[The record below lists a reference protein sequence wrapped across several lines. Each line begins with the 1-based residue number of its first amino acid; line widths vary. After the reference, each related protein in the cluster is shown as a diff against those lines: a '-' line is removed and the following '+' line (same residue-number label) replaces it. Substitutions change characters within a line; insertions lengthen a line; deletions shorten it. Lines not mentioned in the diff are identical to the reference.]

1 MSDNTDNEVPPSDLS
16 PSGLGK
22 RSGVRR
28 VNNMPL
34 YFIGSALAAFFLLIM
49 LVAIDR
55 AHKAEGNSQGSQE
68 KHGDTSQ
75 LAKSITGNQ
84 TDGVIPAENIP
95 PPSQS
100 LTVPIALPDD
110 LEKPPMPKRL
120 KDAAILKDT
129 AAIDPDADHIKQEK
143 MQLFEHAVTGKTSVP
158 IPELKAH
165 ADLNFN
171 DQREQ
176 TLQKIDDAKQQIASV
191 QQGDAN
197 AAFKARLAQLQGG
210 GGASGNM
217 EVLNSQRNSLKQFD
231 AKDKGDRWQLNSQVD
246 TPKTPYTLRAGFIIP
261 ATLISGINSDLPGQI
276 IGQISQNVYDT
287 ATGRYLLI
295 PQGSRLVGSYTSDVA
310 YGQSRV
316 MVAWQRIVFPDGKTL
331 DIGAMPGADGVGYSG
346 FTDQVDNH
354 YLRIFGSAILM
365 SGITAGV
372 AYSQETNNN
381 NGVYSQPNAGSALSE
396 ALGQQLGNVTAQMIS
411 KNLNISPTLE
421 IRPGFRF
428 NVMCIKDLVLTRPYA
443 SFDYSQREEK
453 P

>member
-1 MSDNTDNEVPPSDLS
+1 MSDNPDKEIIPPDAP

-28 VNNMPL
+28 VNNLPL
-34 YFIGSALAAFFLLIM
+34 YFIGSAVAAFLLLIM

-55 AHKAEGNSQGSQE
+55 AHKAQGNSQGSQE

-84 TDGVIPAENIP
+84 TDGMIPAENIP
-95 PPSQS
+95 PPSPS
-100 LTVPIALPDD
+100 LTVPIAIPDD
-110 LEKPPMPKRL
+110 LEKPPLPNHL
-120 KDAAILKDT
+120 KQAAT
-129 AAIDPDADHIKQEK
+129 ADPDADHIKQEK

-165 ADLNFN
+165 GDSS
-171 DQREQ
+171 DGDKREQ
-176 TLQKIDDAKQQIASV
+176 TLQRIDDAKQQIASV
-191 QQGDAN
+191 QQDDAN
-197 AAFKARLAQLQGG
+197 ATFKTRLAQLQGG
-210 GGASGNM
+210 GGAFGNATDAP
-217 EVLNSQRNSLKQFD
+217 NSQRNSLKQFD
-231 AKDKGDRWQLNSQVD
+231 AKDKGVRWQLNSQVEA
-246 TPKTPYTLRAGFIIP
+246 PKTPYTLRAGFIIP
-261 ATLISGINSDLPGQI
+261 ASLISGINSDLPGQI

-287 ATGRYLLI
+287 ATGKYLLL

-331 DIGAMPGADGVGYSG
+331 DIGAMPGADGAGYSG
-346 FTDQVDNH
+346 FNDQVDNH

-381 NGVYSQPNAGSALSE
+381 GGVYAQPTASSALSE
-396 ALGQQLGNVTAQMIS
+396 ALGQQLGNATAQMIS

-428 NVMCIKDLVLTRPYA
+428 NVMCIKDLVLTKPYS
-443 SFDYSQREEK
+443 SFDY
-453 P
+453 